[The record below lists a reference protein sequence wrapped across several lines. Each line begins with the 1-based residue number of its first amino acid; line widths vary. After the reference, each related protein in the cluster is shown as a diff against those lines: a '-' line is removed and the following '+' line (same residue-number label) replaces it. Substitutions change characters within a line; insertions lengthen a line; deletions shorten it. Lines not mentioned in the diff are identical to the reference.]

1 MRYLTIPRTAIG
13 RHDAVFTPFIT
24 NALQQLVS
32 RETDA
37 MVRAYYEFLLDCHQS
52 GSFAVI
58 KPGDM
63 EQLIRAS
70 NIEVHRPGFPYR
82 RVHGQNCDLYR
93 AIDYGMFGKGINGWT
108 THVFIDLMN
117 IGACPYCNAVSI
129 RPSPSYPPLDH
140 YFPHAR
146 FPFLGLSIFNLVPV
160 CGRCNGQ
167 SCKGE
172 KYLPI
177 SCNANPYCDDV
188 HSSVVFRDRLRRIE
202 DWSAAATD
210 KDLELDVYQTASAR
224 AGQAE
229 HFLRKIKVLE
239 AYNIDHKT
247 DVQNFIEGVRT
258 FSDMFLRDCNKRFS
272 GLSSSYNP
280 RHLNRRI
287 LMKDDIRDEP
297 LSKYRIDLC
306 DQYNIPKA

>member
-13 RHDAVFTPFIT
+13 RHDAVFTPFIS

-32 RETDA
+32 RETDLA
-37 MVRAYYEFLLDCHQS
+37 VRAYYEFLLGRHLS

-58 KPGDM
+58 KPDDM
-63 EQLIRAS
+63 EKLIRAS
-70 NIEVHRPGFPYR
+70 NIKVHRPGFPCG
-82 RVHGQNCDLYR
+82 RVHGRNCDLYH
-93 AIDYGMFGKGINGWT
+93 AIDYGAFGKGVGGWN
-108 THVFIDLMN
+108 THEFIDLMN

-160 CGRCNGQ
+160 CGRCNSR

-177 SCNANPYCDDV
+177 SCNANPYYDDI
-188 HSSVVFRDRLRRIE
+188 HTNVVFRDRLKRIE
-202 DWSAAATD
+202 DWSAAASD

-229 HFLRKIKVLE
+229 HFLRRIKVLD

-247 DVQNFIEGVRT
+247 DVQDFIERVHT
-258 FSDMFLRDCNKRFS
+258 FSDQFLKDSEKRFS
-272 GLSSSYNP
+272 GAGLFYNP
-280 RHLNRRI
+280 RYFNRRI
-287 LMKDDIRDEP
+287 LTDEDIRDEP
-297 LSKYRIDLC
+297 LSKFKLDLC
-306 DQYNIPKA
+306 DQYNIPTT

>member
-1 MRYLTIPRTAIG
+1 MRYLTIPRTAIDQ
-13 RHDAVFTPFIT
+13 HDAVFTPFIT
-24 NALQQLVS
+24 NALQQLVG
-32 RETDA
+32 RETDLA
-37 MVRAYYEFLLDCHQS
+37 VREYYEFLRTRHQS
-52 GSFAVI
+52 KSLAIV
-58 KPGDM
+58 DLDEM
-63 EQLIRAS
+63 EKLVWES
-70 NIEVHRPGFPYR
+70 NGCVHGRGFPFE

-93 AIDYGMFGKGINGWT
+93 AIDYGAFGKGVGGWN
-108 THVFIDLMN
+108 THEFIDLMN

-129 RPSPSYPPLDH
+129 RPSSSYPHLDH

-160 CGRCNGQ
+160 CGRCNGR

-177 SCNANPYCDDV
+177 SCNANPYYDDV
-188 HSSVVFRDRLRRIE
+188 HFAVVFRDRLRRIE
-202 DWSAAATD
+202 DWSASATD
-210 KDLELDVYQTASAR
+210 KDLELDVYQAASAR

-229 HFLRKIKVLE
+229 HFLRRIKVLD

-247 DVQNFIEGVRT
+247 DVQNFIEGIRT

-272 GLSSSYNP
+272 GLGSSYNP

-287 LMKDDIRDEP
+287 LTKDDIRDEP

-306 DQYNIPKA
+306 DQYNIPTT